1 MLAQFQEHPEAWQR
15 VPAILQQSSSAQ
27 TKVSGSGRARSR
39 ERGSTRAGAATR
51 PAVPYKAWSGS
62 ASPKRTDG
70 LMLPSVPLSER
81 CADCRCLQ
89 YIALQI
95 LDKLI
100 TTRWK
105 VLPVDQQQGIR
116 NFIVET
122 IISVSS
128 DEAALRTQKTYIN
141 KLDVTLVQVRAAV
154 G

>member
-1 MLAQFQEHPEAWQR
+1 
-15 VPAILQQSSSAQ
+15 
-27 TKVSGSGRARSR
+27 
-39 ERGSTRAGAATR
+39 
-51 PAVPYKAWSGS
+51 
-62 ASPKRTDG
+62 
-70 LMLPSVPLSER
+70 
-81 CADCRCLQ
+81 
-89 YIALQI
+89 
-95 LDKLI
+95 
-100 TTRWK
+100 